1 MLRLWRGKPVKKF
14 PRLTCC
20 QHRIDILP
28 ARLNRRLMHRCLF
41 TAILFASTLT
51 FTAHAQDGPKNSVV
65 LIIRHAEDAGS
76 GDGIS
81 PLGEKRAEAY
91 KNYFLNFTIDSTRL
105 EPAVIFAAKDSKK
118 SHRPRLT
125 LEPFAKAAKLKI
137 DTRFGNSQSTDLAA
151 DLRAN
156 QQGKVTLICWRH
168 PYIPALLSA
177 LGADPKTFLPNG
189 KWPGSV
195 YNWVIL
201 LSFDQNGRLIPSS
214 SRRIDEHLMPGSS
227 Q

>member
-1 MLRLWRGKPVKKF
+1 
-14 PRLTCC
+14 
-20 QHRIDILP
+20 
-28 ARLNRRLMHRCLF
+28 MHRCLF
-41 TAILFASTLT
+41 IAAFFGFTLAVTAL
-51 FTAHAQDGPKNSVV
+51 AQEGPKNSVV
-65 LIIRHAEDAGS
+65 LIIRHAEDADS

-81 PLGEKRAEAY
+81 SLGQKRADAY
-91 KNYFLNFTIDSTRL
+91 KDYFLNFAVDSKRL
-105 EPAVIFAAKDSKK
+105 ETNGVFAAKDSKK

-137 DTRFGNSQSTDLAA
+137 DTRFGNSQSADVAA

-156 QQGKVTLICWRH
+156 QQGKVILICWRH

-177 LGADPKTFLPNG
+177 LGATPETFLPNG
-189 KWPGSV
+189 KWPGAV
-195 YNWVIL
+195 FDWIIL
-201 LSFDQNGRLIPSS
+201 LSFDQDGRLIPSS